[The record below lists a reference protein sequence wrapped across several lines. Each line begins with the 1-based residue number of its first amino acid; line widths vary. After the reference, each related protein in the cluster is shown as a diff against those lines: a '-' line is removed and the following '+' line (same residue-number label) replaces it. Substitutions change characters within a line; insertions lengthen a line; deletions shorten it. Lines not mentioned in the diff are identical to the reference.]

1 MGTVLEK
8 AVGESVENTEQMVA
22 YQFDVEVDILQIH
35 FSKQVAEQN
44 DKYIYSMYKSSEYK

>member
-1 MGTVLEK
+1 MGTVIEK
-8 AVGESVENTEQMVA
+8 AVGESVENTDQMVA